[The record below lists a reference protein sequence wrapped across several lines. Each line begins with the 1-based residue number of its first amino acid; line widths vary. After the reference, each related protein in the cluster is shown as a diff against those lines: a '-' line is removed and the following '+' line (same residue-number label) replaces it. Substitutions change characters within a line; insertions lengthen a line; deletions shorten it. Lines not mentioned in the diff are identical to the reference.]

1 MSALRSS
8 TALLLGVA
16 LGVGAGTLAAQDLTV
31 TQPPQREAIYI
42 YNATLHTVSGGVH
55 PGGALLLRNGKIE
68 LILHR
73 GQVLNADPEPTIS
86 IDAGG
91 RHVYPGLISPWTA
104 IGLSEIGSLPDT
116 IDLDEVGDAN
126 PELRAAVALNPDAT
140 AIPVTRVNGVL
151 SAGIAPRGGLIP
163 GRLSVVSLA
172 GWTWEE
178 LTVRGDAGLVVE
190 WPASFGGGRGR
201 RGRGAA
207 PADTGDR
214 TQKAITA
221 LRDLFAAGRAYA
233 RARANDPAVAI
244 DLRLEG
250 MASVLTRRTPVFVRA
265 SQRDA
270 IQQAVTFAATEG
282 VRLVVVGAEGAA
294 DCLDLLKRHNVAV
307 IVATTHRL
315 PDRRDA
321 PYDEAFAL
329 PSVLEAAGLRW
340 CFAHEFGGFSNER
353 NLPYAVGTAIAY
365 GLGRDAALRAMTLSA
380 AEILGVD
387 ERLGSLEP
395 GKDATLF
402 LADGEPWLLTTKI
415 GEVWIGGRRIE
426 QTSKH
431 TELAKKYRE
440 KYRQLDAGK

>member
-1 MSALRSS
+1 MSAARLSCLILLSGLFPLR
-8 TALLLGVA
+8 
-16 LGVGAGTLAAQDLTV
+16 GATLTAQDLTV
-31 TQPPQREAIYI
+31 TQPPPRQPIYI
-42 YNATLHTVSGGVH
+42 YNATLHTVRDGVH
-55 PGGALLLRNGKIE
+55 VGGALLLRDGKIE
-68 LILHR
+68 RVWTKAQDREIESDSTIL
-73 GQVLNADPEPTIS
+73 

-116 IDLDEVGDAN
+116 IDLNEVGDTN

-151 SAGIAPRGGLIP
+151 SAGIVPQGGLIP

-178 LTVRGDAGLVVE
+178 MTVRGDAGLVVE
-190 WPASFGGGRGR
+190 WPVTYGGGRGR
-201 RGRGAA
+201 RGRSA
-207 PADTGDR
+207 PADDGPDR
-214 TQKAITA
+214 AQQAMTA
-221 LRDLFAAGRAYA
+221 LRDLLAAGRAYA

-250 MASVLTRRTPVFVRA
+250 LAPVLTRRTPVFVRA
-265 SQRDA
+265 SQLGA
-270 IQQAVTFAATEG
+270 IQQAVTWAAAEG
-282 VRLVVVGAEGAA
+282 VRLVIVGGESA
-294 DCLDLLKRHNVAV
+294 DGCLDLLKRHDVAV
-307 IVATTHRL
+307 IVASTHRL

-321 PYDEAFAL
+321 PYDEAFTL
-329 PSVLEAAGLRW
+329 PAQLEAAGLRW

-353 NLPYAVGTAIAY
+353 NLPYAMGTAIAY
-365 GLGRDAALRAMTLSA
+365 GLGREAALRAMTLSA

-387 ERLGSLEP
+387 DRLGSLEA

-402 LADGEPWLLTTKI
+402 LADGEPWLLTTNV
-415 GEVWIGGRRIE
+415 GEVWIAGRRVE

-431 TELAKKYRE
+431 TELARKYRE
-440 KYRQLDAGK
+440 KYRQLDARK